1 MNRGIPERGGF
12 PVWEVRHP
20 DAPHNGAAESRTS
33 RKSPR
38 ECAFTLVE
46 LLAVI
51 ALVGVLA
58 ALLVPALEQGREAAR
73 AAACATNL
81 RQLAAAALSYAADH
95 GGEFPWGM
103 RTEGG
108 ETACWDFTTAGGKPR
123 PGVIWERIP
132 ECANGRVL
140 QCPSYVGGNA
150 NWRGDPYTGYNYNC
164 SYVGKVEGDPGS
176 RAAPALLSQVED
188 PARTALFGD
197 GQYAGGANKFMRAPV
212 REKAFD
218 GSGSGVRE
226 AGTQGFRH
234 GGRTNVA
241 FADGHV
247 ESLAKPYRKGGEG
260 FVSDG
265 CGFLSP
271 DNSLYSLAK

>member
-1 MNRGIPERGGF
+1 MNRR
-12 PVWEVRHP
+12 
-20 DAPHNGAAESRTS
+20 
-33 RKSPR
+33 
-38 ECAFTLVE
+38 AFTLVE

-58 ALLVPALEQGREAAR
+58 ALLIPALEQGREAAR

-103 RTEGG
+103 RIEGG
-108 ETACWDFTTAGGKPR
+108 ETACWDFITGGDKVR
-123 PGVIWERIP
+123 PGLIWERIP
-132 ECANGRVL
+132 ECASGRVL
-140 QCPSYVGGNA
+140 QCPSFVGGNA

-164 SYVGKVEGDPGS
+164 SYVGKVEGDSGD
-176 RAAPALLSQVED
+176 RTAPALLSQIED

-197 GQYAGGANKFMRAPV
+197 GEYAGGANKFMRAPV
-212 REKAFD
+212 RDRAFD
-218 GSGSGVRE
+218 GSGNGIRE

-247 ESLAKPYRKGGEG
+247 ESLATPFRRGAEG

>member
-1 MNRGIPERGGF
+1 MQTWG
-12 PVWEVRHP
+12 VRHP
-20 DAPHNGAAESRTS
+20 VAPRLQANGAAGSRTS
-33 RKSPR
+33 QENPPR
-38 ECAFTLVE
+38 TRAFTLVE

-103 RTEGG
+103 RSEGG
-108 ETACWDFTTAGGKPR
+108 ETTCWDFTVGAGGKAR
-123 PGVIWERIP
+123 PGLIWDRIP
-132 ECANGRVL
+132 ECAGGRVL
-140 QCPSYVGGNA
+140 QCPSFVGGNA

-164 SYVGKVEGDPGS
+164 SYVGKVEGDPGG
-176 RAAPALLSQVED
+176 RAGPALQSQIEV

-197 GQYAGGANKFMRAPV
+197 GQYAGGADKFMRAPE
-212 REKAFD
+212 RDAAHD
-218 GSGSGVRE
+218 GSGSGVRS

-234 GGRTNVA
+234 RGRTNVA

-247 ESLAKPYRKGGEG
+247 ESLATPYRRGAEG

>member
-1 MNRGIPERGGF
+1 MPANEERPSLNRR
-12 PVWEVRHP
+12 
-20 DAPHNGAAESRTS
+20 
-33 RKSPR
+33 
-38 ECAFTLVE
+38 AFTLVE

-58 ALLVPALEQGREAAR
+58 ALLVPALDQGREAAR

-103 RTEGG
+103 RIEGG
-108 ETACWDFTTAGGKPR
+108 ETACWDFITGAGGKAR
-123 PGVIWERIP
+123 PGLIWERIP
-132 ECANGRVL
+132 ECASGRVL
-140 QCPSYVGGNA
+140 QCPSFVGGNA

-164 SYVGKVEGDPGS
+164 SYVGKVEGDPGD
-176 RAAPALLSQVED
+176 RAGPALQSQIEV

-197 GQYAGGANKFMRAPV
+197 GQYARGANKFMRAPE
-212 REKAFD
+212 RDAAHD
-218 GSGSGVRE
+218 GSGNGIRS

-234 GGRTNVA
+234 RGRTNVA

-247 ESLAKPYRKGGEG
+247 ESLATPYRRGSEG

>member
-1 MNRGIPERGGF
+1 
-12 PVWEVRHP
+12 VRHP
-20 DAPHNGAAESRTS
+20 VAPHNGAAESRTS
-33 RKSPR
+33 RKSPPER
-38 ECAFTLVE
+38 AFTLVE

-108 ETACWDFTTAGGKPR
+108 ETACWDFTTGAGGKAR

-164 SYVGKVEGDPGS
+164 SYVGKVEGDPAL
-176 RAAPALLSQVED
+176 REAPVRLAALRD

-197 GQYAGGANKFMRAPV
+197 GEYIGGANKFMRAPKV
-212 REKAFD
+212 DRQNDF
-218 GSGSGVRE
+218 SGKGLRE

-234 GGRTNVA
+234 GGRTNAV

-247 ESLAKPYRKGGEG
+247 ESLRQSYRFGGEPG
-260 FVSDG
+260 FVGGRS
-265 CGFLSP
+265 GFLSP
-271 DNSLYSLAK
+271 DNSLYGGD